1 MTRDEFIKKFKVGDK
16 VTTDYWG
23 PGIWFEILFI
33 GSKRFFVKNN
43 VLNEDSVYYYEYAL
57 YFDEHTLTHYTEP
70 QKQKKTVK
78 MARALAQNNNGR
90 FYVSDFIYS
99 SKEEAISFLGK
110 LIQWPLVINNE
121 EQWVTVEVE
130 E

>member
-1 MTRDEFIKKFKVGDK
+1 MTRDDFVSKYKVGDK
-16 VTTDYWG
+16 VKADYWNEG
-23 PGIWFEILFI
+23 EWLEILFI
-33 GSKRFFVKNN
+33 GSKKFFAKK
-43 VLNEDSVYYYEYAL
+43 DFGGEYSCC
-57 YFDEHTLTHYTEP
+57 FDENNWLPYTEP
-70 QKQKKTVK
+70 QKPKKTVK

-90 FYVSDFIYS
+90 FYVSDFLYS

-121 EQWVTVEVE
+121 EQWIEVEVE

>member
-1 MTRDEFIKKFKVGDK
+1 MTRDEFVSRFKVGDK
-16 VTTDYWG
+16 IKLGVWEPDRYA
-23 PGIWFEILFI
+23 EIIFI
-33 GSKRFFVKNN
+33 GNERFFYNN
-43 VLNEDSVYYYEYAL
+43 ESGFEHVYPIDQDWLPYA
-57 YFDEHTLTHYTEP
+57 EP
-70 QKQKKTVK
+70 QKKKTVK

-90 FYVSDFIYS
+90 FYISDFLYS

-121 EQWVTVEVE
+121 EQWIEVEVE

>member
-1 MTRDEFIKKFKVGDK
+1 MTRDDFIKKYKVGDK
-16 VTTDYWG
+16 IRAYHWG
-23 PGIWFEILFI
+23 DGLWLEIIFI
-33 GSKRFFVKNN
+33 GSQKFFAKNDLGTEN
-43 VLNEDSVYYYEYAL
+43 TWS
-57 YFDEHTLTHYTEP
+57 FDAIDWIPYTEP
-70 QKQKKTVK
+70 PKPKKTVK

-90 FYVSDFIYS
+90 FYISDFLYS

-121 EQWVTVEVE
+121 EECIEVEVE

>member
-1 MTRDEFIKKFKVGDK
+1 MTRNEFVSKYKVGDK
-16 VTTDYWG
+16 IKSDYWNEG
-23 PGIWFEILFI
+23 EWLEILFI
-33 GSKRFFVKNN
+33 GSKRFFA
-43 VLNEDSVYYYEYAL
+43 EDNLRAECSWS
-57 YFDEHTLTHYTEP
+57 FDEIDWIPYTEP
-70 QKQKKTVK
+70 PKPKKTVK

-90 FYVSDFIYS
+90 FYISDFIYS

-121 EQWVTVEVE
+121 EQWIEVEVE